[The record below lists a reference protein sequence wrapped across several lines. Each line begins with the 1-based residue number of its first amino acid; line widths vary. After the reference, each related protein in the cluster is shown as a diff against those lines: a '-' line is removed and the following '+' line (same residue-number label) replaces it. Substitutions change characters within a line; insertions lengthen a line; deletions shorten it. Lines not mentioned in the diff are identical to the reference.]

1 MSMHAFGECQ
11 SSLFNALY
19 ETCKTYLQ
27 FSSED
32 VQLCLICVY
41 ILYKKC
47 SEVENLMFGIATKVF
62 ALDEDCRFVILGS
75 HMKSRAL

>member
-1 MSMHAFGECQ
+1 MLAKEYYILKQTSMHAFGECQ

-32 VQLCLICVY
+32 VQLCWICVY
-41 ILYKKC
+41 ILYKKNA
-47 SEVENLMFGIATKVF
+47 VRWRT
-62 ALDEDCRFVILGS
+62 
-75 HMKSRAL
+75 